1 MRMSWLFIL
10 GVILALLPILTL
22 QIIANIVLYSI
33 AKEDGDLAV
42 LVNIGLGMTVLGVIF
57 IVVHLVFTAI

>member
-1 MRMSWLFIL
+1 MSWLFIV
-10 GVILALLPILTL
+10 GVILALFPILAL

-42 LVNIGLGMTVLGVIF
+42 LVNIGLGMTVLGIIF
-57 IVVHLVFTAI
+57 IVVHLVFTSI